1 MSTPDDVNVW
11 IGLDVGE
18 EDHFA
23 DVLNDDGQSLFARSI
38 ANDEA
43 DLVALLERAGEHGTP
58 GLVVDQPGSIAQ
70 LAIVVAARHQV
81 SVAYVPG
88 LVMRRAAD
96 LYPGEAKTDRRDA
109 FVIADTARTRRRSV
123 HWLDAGSDE
132 LLDQLRVLNGFDVDL
147 AADLTRLTNRL
158 RDSLVAVSPAL
169 ERAMGARLHQAGV
182 RDLVAGSR
190 PDCAASRRPIQDHH
204 DRKKRSPRVAGKV
217 TDAVMAALDAQ
228 TVTMPAERAVGRVI
242 GELAVE
248 LDRIHARR
256 DALAGEI
263 EEVFL
268 AHPFGQVLVTLP
280 GIGPRTGARILAEIG
295 DGIRFAN
302 GSKLASYA
310 GLAPVTRQS
319 GTSVRGESQSRR
331 GNHRLK
337 NAMFLAAFASLR
349 SPASKTFYDRKRAEG
364 KKHNAAVICPARRR
378 CDVILAMLR
387 DLETYRAPATTPTEE
402 NTRSLLEP
410 LDNNMGTPPS
420 GAPRPPRARGGAIS
434 FRAQLNGVASP
445 GPGRAR
451 TTPTTGQQTERPAGT
466 TRPTRQ
472 AV

>member
-1 MSTPDDVNVW
+1 VSTPDDVDVW
-11 IGLDVGE
+11 IGLDVGK

-23 DVLNDDGQSLFARSI
+23 DVLDDEGESLFARSV

-43 DLVALLERAGEHGTP
+43 DLVALIEAARRHGTP
-58 GLVVDQPGSIAQ
+58 GLVIDQPGSIAQ
-70 LAIVVAARHQV
+70 LAIAVAAQHQV
-81 SVAYVPG
+81 PVAYVPG

-132 LLDQLRVLNGFDVDL
+132 LLEQLRVLNGFDVDL

-169 ERAMGARLHQAGV
+169 ERAVGSRLHQAGV
-182 RDLVAGSR
+182 RDLLAKHPTPTALRAAGRARITSVV
-190 PDCAASRRPIQDHH
+190 
-204 DRKKRSPRVAGKV
+204 KKRSPRVAVKV
-217 TDAVMAALDAQ
+217 ADAVMAALDAQ
-228 TVTMPAERAVGRVI
+228 TVTMPAEQAVGRVI

-248 LDRIHARR
+248 LDRIHTRR
-256 DALAGEI
+256 DALAAEI

-295 DGIRFAN
+295 DGTRFAN

-319 GTSVRGESQSRR
+319 GTSIRGESQSRR

-349 SPASKTFYDRKRAEG
+349 SPDSKAFYDRKRAEG
-364 KKHNAAVICPARRR
+364 KKHNAAVICLARRR

-387 DLETYRAPATTPTEE
+387 
-402 NTRSLLEP
+402 NLEP
-410 LDNNMGTPPS
+410 YRTPVTPP
-420 GAPRPPRARGGAIS
+420 AVEA
-434 FRAQLNGVASP
+434 
-445 GPGRAR
+445 
-451 TTPTTGQQTERPAGT
+451 TPIA
-466 TRPTRQ
+466 
-472 AV
+472 A

>member
-1 MSTPDDVNVW
+1 VSTPDEVNVW
-11 IGLDVGE
+11 IGLDVGK

-23 DVLNDDGQSLFARSI
+23 DVLDDEGVSLFARSI

-43 DLVALLERAGEHGTP
+43 DLVALLEQAARHGTP
-58 GLVVDQPGSIAQ
+58 ALVIDQPGSIAQ
-70 LAIVVAARHQV
+70 LAIAVAAQQQV
-81 SVAYVPG
+81 PVAYVPG

-123 HWLDAGSDE
+123 HWLDAGNDE
-132 LLDQLRVLNGFDVDL
+132 MLDQLRVLNGFDVDL

-158 RDSLVAVSPAL
+158 RDSLVAISPAL
-169 ERAMGARLHQAGV
+169 ELAIGSRLHQAGV
-182 RDLVAGSR
+182 RDLLAKFPTPTALRAAGR
-190 PDCAASRRPIQDHH
+190 TRIATAV
-204 DRKKRSPRVAGKV
+204 KKRSPRVATKV
-217 TDAVMAALDAQ
+217 ADAVTAALDAQ
-228 TVTMPAERAVGRVI
+228 TVTMPAETAVGRVVA
-242 GELAVE
+242 ELAVE
-248 LDRIHARR
+248 LDRLHGRR
-256 DALAGEI
+256 DALAAEI

-295 DGIRFAN
+295 DGTRFAN

-319 GTSVRGESQSRR
+319 GTSIRGESQSRR

-349 SPASKTFYDRKRAEG
+349 SPDSKAFYDRKRGEG
-364 KKHNAAVICPARRR
+364 KKHNAAIICLARRR

-387 DLETYRAPATTPTEE
+387 NLEPYRATTQ
-402 NTRSLLEP
+402 
-410 LDNNMGTPPS
+410 DDTPI
-420 GAPRPPRARGGAIS
+420 AA
-434 FRAQLNGVASP
+434 
-445 GPGRAR
+445 
-451 TTPTTGQQTERPAGT
+451 
-466 TRPTRQ
+466 
-472 AV
+472 